1 MNKKIIDLGNSHM
14 FDVIDKI
21 KNSLNKEEEMVIKT
35 ILSLKFPEAL
45 AELNFDNV
53 EIIELLSSP
62 YDELKMILINHL
74 DLLGKDD
81 MIHLNEIAELYWEDE
96 ENTFQ
101 TIHAIISKIR
111 RNTSSAAELEPELR
125 KEIWEEM
132 DTIKKTTSSKTKTS
146 KEAGI
151 KSLDELE
158 QLYQNYPQH
167 REFIVGELK
176 RLPEQIKFLAP
187 DYCGEQGEN
196 SAMELSLFKKIVR
209 GIKLN

>member
-1 MNKKIIDLGNSHM
+1 MMQIINSVK
-14 FDVIDKI
+14 DALNDEEI
-21 KNSLNKEEEMVIKT
+21 KVIKT
-35 ILSLKFPEAL
+35 FLSLKFPETLEEL
-45 AELNFDNV
+45 AFDNV
-53 EIIELLSSP
+53 EIIELLSTP

-81 MIHLNEIAELYWEDE
+81 MIHLNEIAEFYWQDE
-96 ENTFQ
+96 NAFQ
-101 TIHAIISKIR
+101 TMHSIISKISK
-111 RNTSSAAELEPELR
+111 NISSPAELDPKLR
-125 KEIWEEM
+125 IEIWEEM

-146 KEAGI
+146 KESGI

-158 QLYQNYPQH
+158 QLYENYPQH
-167 REFIVGELK
+167 RDFIVAELK

-196 SAMELSLFKKIVR
+196 SAMELTPFKMMVR